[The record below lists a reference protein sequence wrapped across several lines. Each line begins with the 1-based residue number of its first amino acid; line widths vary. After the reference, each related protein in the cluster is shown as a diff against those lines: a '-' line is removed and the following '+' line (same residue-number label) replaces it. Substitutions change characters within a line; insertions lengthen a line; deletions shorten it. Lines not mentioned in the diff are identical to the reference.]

1 MNFLKRIYRLLL
13 PEERNTGG
21 KVAAAVF
28 LTALLDFVG
37 LAALLPVLYY
47 LLEGGENQQAA
58 LWFCL
63 LAVGVILFKS
73 VLGAVFSRFQNR
85 YLMSL
90 YRRLSFSLFSAYY
103 RRGLL
108 FIREQGSNRL
118 GYEVNYMC
126 FAFSQ
131 SMLAP
136 LLRMAGD
143 GLLILLVTVALLI
156 YDWVTV
162 LVLYASF
169 LPFMAVY
176 VWGVR
181 KKVRKYGEQELQAK
195 REQAKVVMD
204 TFRGYTELEVNGA
217 FPTQQASFLEGMDKV
232 TQSRVKLDT
241 ILRLPLFL
249 SELSVIVGLT
259 LLVACGSGDVKVLVG
274 VFAVAAFR
282 LLPALRAILTGWTQV
297 QNVSSCLDII
307 EEGLK
312 EDKVISPETS
322 REIRFEK
329 EIRACSLSYAY
340 PGGEK
345 VLDDFEVCIRK
356 GEYVGFRGYSG
367 VGKSTLFN
375 LFLGL
380 LKPTSGEIQVDG
392 ITLTADVQSS
402 WLRRVGYVPQEVFIF
417 HGTLAENVAL
427 GCKNVNRERI
437 EQLLQQVSLEK
448 WLQGL
453 PNGID
458 TLLGEAGGRLSGGQK
473 QRIGI
478 ARALYKE
485 IDVLL
490 LDEATSALD
499 NATEKE
505 VNETLSKLKRTYERL
520 TILSIAHRESSL
532 AYCDRVITLE
542 NEYEQKV

>member
-1 MNFLKRIYRLLL
+1 MNFLRRIYRLLL
-13 PEERNTGG
+13 PEERKTGG

-28 LTALLDFVG
+28 VTALLDFVG

-47 LLEGGENQQAA
+47 LLEGGENRQAA
-58 LWFCL
+58 VWFSL

-73 VLGAVFSRFQNR
+73 LLVVVFTRFQNR
-85 YLMSL
+85 YLLSL
-90 YRRLSFSLFSAYY
+90 YRRLSFSLFSSYY

-126 FAFSQ
+126 YAFSQ

-143 GLLILLVTVALLI
+143 GLLVLWVTVALLV
-156 YDWVTV
+156 YDWLTV
-162 LVLYASF
+162 LVLYGSF

-181 KKVRKYGEQELQAK
+181 KQVKRYGEQELQAR

-217 FPTQQASFLEGMDKV
+217 FPTRQEAFLEGMDKV
-232 TQSRVKLDT
+232 SRSRVKLDT
-241 ILRLPLFL
+241 IMRLPLFL

-259 LLVACGSGDVKVLVG
+259 LLVLLGTGDVKVLVG

-282 LLPALRAILTGWTQV
+282 LLPALRTILTGWTQI
-297 QNVSSCLDII
+297 QNVMCCLDVL

-312 EDKVISPETS
+312 DEASPAASPACEISFEQ
-322 REIRFEK
+322 EIRVD
-329 EIRACSLSYAY
+329 SLSYAY
-340 PGGEK
+340 PDGEP
-345 VLDDFEVCIRK
+345 VLDGFNATLRK

-375 LFLGL
+375 LLLGL
-380 LKPTSGEIQVDG
+380 LKPTAGEIRIDG
-392 ITLTADVQSS
+392 TVLTPEVQPS

-417 HGTLAENVAL
+417 HGTLAENIAL
-427 GCKNVNRERI
+427 GSKDVNRDRIERI
-437 EQLLQQVSLEK
+437 LAQVSLDK
-448 WLQGL
+448 WLHTL
-453 PNGID
+453 PEGID
-458 TLLGEAGGRLSGGQK
+458 TVLGESGGRLSGGQK

-478 ARALYKE
+478 ARALYKD

-490 LDEATSALD
+490 LDEATSSLD
-499 NATEKE
+499 NATERE
-505 VNETLSKLKRTYERL
+505 VNETLNRLKQTYEQL

-542 NEYEQKV
+542 NDYE

>member
-1 MNFLKRIYRLLL
+1 ML
-13 PEERNTGG
+13 PEERKKGM
-21 KVAAAVF
+21 KVAGAVF

-58 LWFCL
+58 LWFSL
-63 LAVGVILFKS
+63 MAVGLILFKG
-73 VLGAVFSRFQNR
+73 VLVVGFTRYQNR
-85 YLMSL
+85 YLLSL
-90 YRRLSFSLFSAYY
+90 YKRLSFSLFSSYY

-136 LLRMAGD
+136 ILRMAGD
-143 GLLILLVTVALLI
+143 GLLIILVTIALLVYNWA
-156 YDWVTV
+156 TV
-162 LVLYASF
+162 LLLYVSF
-169 LPFMAVY
+169 LPIMGIY
-176 VWGVR
+176 IWGVR
-181 KKVRKYGEQELQAK
+181 KQVKKYGEQELQAK
-195 REQAKVVMD
+195 REQAKVVAD

-217 FPTQQASFLEGMDKV
+217 FATRQESFLEGMDKV
-232 TQSRVKLDT
+232 MQSRVKLDT
-241 ILRLPLFL
+241 ILRIPLFL
-249 SELSVIVGLT
+249 SELSVIIGLA
-259 LLVACGSGDVKVLVG
+259 LLVAFGTGDVKVLVG

-282 LLPALRAILTGWTQV
+282 LLPALRAVLTGWTQV
-297 QNVSSCLDII
+297 QNVTTCLEVI

-312 EDKVISPETS
+312 GMAEERPEVCPDIS
-322 REIRFEK
+322 FEK
-329 EIRACSLSYAY
+329 EIVMDDLSYTY
-340 PGGEK
+340 PEGEK
-345 VLDDFEVCIRK
+345 VLDGFRANIQK

-375 LFLGL
+375 LLLGF
-380 LKPTSGEIQVDG
+380 LKPTGGEIRIDG
-392 ITLTADVQSS
+392 EVLTPEVQPS
-402 WLRRVGYVPQEVFIF
+402 WLRRVGYVPQEVFVF
-417 HGTLAENVAL
+417 HGSLAENIAL
-427 GCKNVNRERI
+427 GCKEVDREKVLHML
-437 EQLLQQVSLEK
+437 QLVSLDK
-448 WLQGL
+448 WLDTL

-458 TLLGEAGGRLSGGQK
+458 TVLGESGGRLSGGQK

-485 IDVLL
+485 IDVLF

-505 VNETLSKLKRTYERL
+505 INETLNNLKRTYERL

-542 NEYEQKV
+542 NDDEQKI

>member
-1 MNFLKRIYRLLL
+1 MLFLKRIYRLLL
-13 PEERNTGG
+13 PEERKTGG
-21 KVAAAVF
+21 KVAMTVF

-47 LLEGGENQQAA
+47 LLEGGENHRAA
-58 LWFCL
+58 LWFSL
-63 LAVGVILFKS
+63 LAVGVVVFKS
-73 VLGAVFSRFQNR
+73 LLVLSFNRFQNR
-85 YLMSL
+85 YLLSL
-90 YRRLSFSLFSAYY
+90 YKRLSFSLFSSYY
-103 RRGLL
+103 RKGLL

-143 GLLILLVTVALLI
+143 GLLILLVTVALLV
-156 YDWVTV
+156 YDWLTV
-162 LVLYASF
+162 LVLYGSF

-181 KKVRKYGEQELQAK
+181 KRVKEYGEQEQKAR

-217 FPTQQASFLEGMDKV
+217 FSTRQEAFLEGMDKV
-232 TQSRVKLDT
+232 SRSRVKLDA
-241 ILRLPLFL
+241 IMRLPLLL
-249 SELSVIVGLT
+249 SELSVILGLT
-259 LLVACGSGDVKVLVG
+259 LLVVWGSGDVKVLVG

-282 LLPALRAILTGWTQV
+282 LLPALRTLLAGWTQV
-297 QNVSSCLDII
+297 QNVMCCLDVL

-312 EDKVISPETS
+312 EDFPSSRTS
-322 REIRFEK
+322 SHTIGFEK
-329 EIRACSLSYAY
+329 EIQVRNLSYAY
-340 PGGEK
+340 PGGEW
-345 VLDDFEVCIRK
+345 VLDDFNAIIRK

-375 LFLGL
+375 LLLGF
-380 LKPTSGEIQVDG
+380 LKPTKGEIRIDDTVLD
-392 ITLTADVQSS
+392 ADVQPS
-402 WLRRVGYVPQEVFIF
+402 WLRKVGYVPQEVFIF
-417 HGTLAENVAL
+417 HGTLAENIAL
-427 GCKNVNRERI
+427 GCKEVNRERI
-437 EQLLQQVSLEK
+437 MNVLQQVCLDK
-448 WLQGL
+448 WLCTL
-453 PNGID
+453 PDGID
-458 TLLGEAGGRLSGGQK
+458 TVLGESGGRLSGGQK
-473 QRIGI
+473 QRLGI

-499 NATEKE
+499 NATERE
-505 VNETLSKLKRTYERL
+505 VNETLIMLKRTYEQL

-542 NEYEQKV
+542 NEYE

>member
-1 MNFLKRIYRLLL
+1 MKMNFLKRIYRLLT
-13 PEERNTGG
+13 PEERRTGG

-47 LLEGGENQQAA
+47 LLEGGENQRAA
-58 LWFCL
+58 LWFCV

-143 GLLILLVTVALLI
+143 GLLIMLVTLALLI

-204 TFRGYTELEVNGA
+204 TFRGYTELEVSGA

-241 ILRLPLFL
+241 IMRLPLFL
-249 SELSVIVGLT
+249 SELSVIMGLT
-259 LLVACGSGDVKVLVG
+259 LLVACGSGDVQVLVG

-297 QNVSSCLDII
+297 QNVQSCLDVI

-312 EDKVISPETS
+312 EEGLDAPETC

-329 EIRACSLSYAY
+329 EIRACKLSYAY

-345 VLDDFEVCIRK
+345 VLDDFEVSIRK

-380 LKPTSGEIQVDG
+380 LKPTLGEIQVDG
-392 ITLTADVQSS
+392 VPLTPDVQSS
-402 WLRRVGYVPQEVFIF
+402 WLRRVGYVPQEVFVF
-417 HGTLAENVAL
+417 HGTLAENIAL
-427 GCKNVNRERI
+427 GCKEVDRERI
-437 EQLLQQVSLEK
+437 ERILQQVSLEK

-453 PNGID
+453 PDGID
-458 TLLGEAGGRLSGGQK
+458 TVLGEAGGRLSGGQK

-505 VNETLSKLKRTYERL
+505 VNETLSQLKRTYDRL

-532 AYCDRVITLE
+532 AYCDRVITIE
-542 NEYEQKV
+542 NEE

>member
-1 MNFLKRIYRLLL
+1 MNILKRIYRLLL
-13 PEERNTGG
+13 PEERKKGM
-21 KVAAAVF
+21 KVVGAVF

-58 LWFCL
+58 LWFSL
-63 LAVGVILFKS
+63 MAVGLILFKS
-73 VLGAVFSRFQNR
+73 VLVVGFTRYQNR
-85 YLMSL
+85 YLLSL
-90 YRRLSFSLFSAYY
+90 YKRLSFSLFSSYY

-136 LLRMAGD
+136 ILRMAGD
-143 GLLILLVTVALLI
+143 GLLIILVTIALLVYNWA
-156 YDWVTV
+156 TV
-162 LVLYASF
+162 LLLYVSF
-169 LPFMAVY
+169 LPIMGIY
-176 VWGVR
+176 IWGVR
-181 KKVRKYGEQELQAK
+181 KQVKKYGEQELQAK
-195 REQAKVVMD
+195 REQAKVVAD

-217 FPTQQASFLEGMDKV
+217 FATRQESFLEGMDKV
-232 TQSRVKLDT
+232 MKSRVKLDT
-241 ILRLPLFL
+241 ILRIPLFL
-249 SELSVIVGLT
+249 SELSVIIGLA
-259 LLVACGSGDVKVLVG
+259 LLVAFGTGDVKVLVG

-282 LLPALRAILTGWTQV
+282 LLPALRAVLTGWTQV
-297 QNVSSCLDII
+297 QNVTTCLEVI

-312 EDKVISPETS
+312 GMAEERPEVCPDIS
-322 REIRFEK
+322 FEK
-329 EIRACSLSYAY
+329 EIVMDDLSYTY
-340 PGGEK
+340 PEGEK
-345 VLDDFEVCIRK
+345 VLDGFRANIQK

-375 LFLGL
+375 LLLGF
-380 LKPTSGEIQVDG
+380 LKPTGGEIRIDG
-392 ITLTADVQSS
+392 EVLTPEVQPS
-402 WLRRVGYVPQEVFIF
+402 WLRRVGYVPQEVFVF
-417 HGTLAENVAL
+417 HGSLAENIAL
-427 GCKNVNRERI
+427 GCKEVDREKVLHML
-437 EQLLQQVSLEK
+437 QLVSLDK
-448 WLQGL
+448 WLDTL

-458 TLLGEAGGRLSGGQK
+458 TVLGESGGRLSGGQK

-485 IDVLL
+485 IDVLF

-505 VNETLSKLKRTYERL
+505 INETLNNLKRTYERL

-542 NEYEQKV
+542 NDDEQKI